1 MHPRHSYHSKL
12 SQAFSF
18 VVKTQQKGDKS
29 FPHEISHNFF
39 TAETFIM
46 KISYAICYQ
55 MCKLYKPS
63 TKFSTLHIQ
72 QNSFNPM
79 SDNSEILIIRTLR
92 VVPKTGSFDFY
103 QNKVSSLKWVD
114 LTDMF
119 KRPPRVSVHQ
129 LLWYFLASCLLS
141 STSSMKTP
149 ENKDEDLDDPVPGDA
164 QMK

>member
-1 MHPRHSYHSKL
+1 M
-12 SQAFSF
+12 
-18 VVKTQQKGDKS
+18 
-29 FPHEISHNFF
+29 
-39 TAETFIM
+39 
-46 KISYAICYQ
+46 
-55 MCKLYKPS
+55 
-63 TKFSTLHIQ
+63 FSTPLNIFKVTVYQIINNIKIDTMNCTHTGLRKSVFTHNYIIQ

-141 STSSMKTP
+141 STSTMKTP